1 MTVRVGGASCLSG
14 CCGRAGAAAAA
25 HPSALVAGAMTH
37 FGDARKLEWLYAKND
52 GAHAE
57 FALKE

>member
-1 MTVRVGGASCLSG
+1 
-14 CCGRAGAAAAA
+14 
-25 HPSALVAGAMTH
+25 VAGAMTH